1 VLKKVSL
8 NSEGKTMVQR
18 KEKAGTITAKISLL
32 LFLLLALCLLPYVNR
47 SFANAQIGA
56 GIDLFT
62 DKEPF
67 NGIGA
72 NQSSDAFEPQEL
84 VFLRALATYNGGPE
98 RNMLV
103 AFQVNGPSNPF
114 ENVSIVG
121 AGTTNDTGFA
131 EFSFR
136 IPWPNSQAEEIIFGQ
151 WFAIATTNIA
161 GEVVV
166 DTITFRVGW
175 IVSVTELTTLSSH
188 LSPQSVFARQDTV
201 VFNMTVENIARIDK
215 LATIKVEVE
224 DSERNPIIHIEME
237 SMLFPPGKSY
247 VQTYSVIPVS
257 AVVGP
262 TNTSAAAFTAPP
274 ESGGRLY
281 SPAIFTT
288 FTIAAKDIAITSV
301 RPSKESIFA
310 GETVNIEVTLLNRG
324 NQSESFNV
332 SVYFDSTIIETK
344 EAKDIA
350 PFVEERMS
358 FTWQTDSVNPGSY
371 QISAFAP
378 LPGDINPSDN
388 SFTDGIVEIKSEQ
401 PTTQAHDVAVLNVVP
416 YPRVVS
422 VGQVVGIS
430 VTVKNKGNNTESF
443 YVTTYYEHVVISKIL
458 VTDLVPSG
466 ELNLNFKW
474 NTTGTLPNTYVIS
487 AVADTVE
494 GETQTAD
501 NTFVDGT
508 VTITTNVQFLLPPE
522 WLFFFIVAIIA
533 GIAGAILL
541 ILILALDR
549 IRRRRPRPA
558 YTVLAHPHI

>member
-1 VLKKVSL
+1 
-8 NSEGKTMVQR
+8 MVQR
-18 KEKAGTITAKISLL
+18 KEKAGTITAKIFLL
-32 LFLLLALCLLPYVNR
+32 LCLLLALCLLPYLNN
-47 SFANAQIGA
+47 SFANAQAGA
-56 GIDLFT
+56 VIDLFT

-84 VFLRALATYNGGPE
+84 VFLRALATYNGGAE

-103 AFQVNGPSNPF
+103 AFQVDGPSNLF

-121 AGTTNDTGFA
+121 AGRTNDTGFA

-175 IVSVTELTTLSSH
+175 IVRVTELTTLNSH

-215 LATIKVEVE
+215 SATIKVDVE
-224 DSERNPIIHIEME
+224 DSEKNPIIHIEMD

-257 AVVGP
+257 AVVGLA
-262 TNTSAAAFTAPP
+262 NVSAAAFTAPP

-281 SPAIFTT
+281 SPAVFTT
-288 FTIAAKDIAITSV
+288 FTIASKDIAIISV
-301 RPSKESIFA
+301 RPSQESVFA
-310 GETVNIEVTLLNRG
+310 GETVDIEVTLLNKG

-332 SVYFDSTIIETK
+332 SVHFDTTLVETK
-344 EAKDIA
+344 EVKNLA
-350 PFVEERMS
+350 PFVEEVIS
-358 FTWQTDSVNPGSY
+358 FTWQTESVNPGFY
-371 QISAFAP
+371 QISALAP
-378 LPGDINPSDN
+378 LPGDINPLDN
-388 SFTDGIVEIKSEQ
+388 SFTDGIVEIKSQQ
-401 PTTQAHDVAVLNVVP
+401 PPTQAHDVAVLNVVP

-422 VGQVVGIS
+422 VGQIVDIS

-443 YVTTYYEHVVISKIL
+443 YVTAYYEHVVIAKIL
-458 VTDLVPSG
+458 VADLAPSA

-474 NTTGTLPNTYVIS
+474 NTTGTLPNSYVIS

-508 VTITTNVQFLLPPE
+508 VTVSTNVPFSLPPE
-522 WLFFFIVAIIA
+522 WLFFFIVVIIA

-541 ILILALDR
+541 ILLFALDR
-549 IRRRRPRPA
+549 TRRRRPRSA